1 LQFYTEEANVATFP
15 FDREVHVPG
24 APGATWATFTDV
36 PRVVSWISVVEDA
49 QELEPLSRYTAVLQD
64 KIGMFALRADLDI
77 TLSDVVE
84 GRQLRAH
91 ADGQDRQVGARIVI
105 DGLIELT
112 PADSG
117 TQVRVSG
124 SYDVT
129 GRAATLGAS
138 SIRRKGD
145 KVIEEFFRNL
155 SQELA
160 AR

>member
-1 LQFYTEEANVATFP
+1 VATFP
-15 FDREVHVPG
+15 FEREVEVPG
-24 APGATWATFTDV
+24 DPAATWAAFTDV
-36 PRVVSWISVVEDA
+36 PRVVSWISIVENA
-49 QELEPLSRYTAVLQD
+49 REVEPLSRYTAVLQD

-77 TLSDVVE
+77 TVADVIE
-84 GRQLRAH
+84 GRQLRAR
-91 ADGQDRQVGARIVI
+91 ADGSDRQVGARIVI
-105 DGLIELT
+105 DGLIELA
-112 PADSG
+112 PAGVG
-117 TQVRVSG
+117 TRVRISG

-160 AR
+160 PR